1 MILQTVITL
10 ETESEDYFVSQA
22 TGCKHGCKFTKAWL
36 VKRLKDVGW
45 NILEKER
52 NILSG
57 NERLCDNGSSYF
69 LLKKY
74 D

>member
-1 MILQTVITL
+1 MVLQTVITL
-10 ETESEDYFVSQA
+10 ETESEDYFVSPA
-22 TGCKHGCKFTKAWL
+22 PGWKHGCRFTNAWL

-57 NERLCDNGSSYF
+57 NERLCDKGSSYF
-69 LLKKY
+69 LLEKT
-74 D
+74 